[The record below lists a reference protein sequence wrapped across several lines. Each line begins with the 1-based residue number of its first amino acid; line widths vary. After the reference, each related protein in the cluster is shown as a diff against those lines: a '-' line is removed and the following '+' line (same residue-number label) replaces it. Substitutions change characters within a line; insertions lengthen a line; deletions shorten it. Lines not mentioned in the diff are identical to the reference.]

1 MMTVAE
7 EVERAVEI
15 ASTPQMA
22 THRGTPVL
30 KEEEVAMSIS
40 SKERNAQ
47 KASAAAPFNSF
58 TPEISLPGREAVRRS
73 PAFSLCDNSVEESS
87 GDKEREGK
95 KVNPVKPK
103 RPRDA
108 QLEGTVT
115 CTDCGIKFHWASL
128 ARHKK
133 MCHLGREPL
142 ESGVIRGLMSFL
154 NIP

>member
-7 EVERAVEI
+7 EVARAVQI

-30 KEEEVAMSIS
+30 KEEEVAMSSS
-40 SKERNAQ
+40 SKFELSAQ
-47 KASAAAPFNSF
+47 KVTYGSAAAPFNSF
-58 TPEISLPGREAVRRS
+58 PSEISLPGREAVRRS
-73 PAFSLCDNSVEESS
+73 PAFSLCGNSVEESS

-108 QLEGTVT
+108 QLDSRPAAANTQ
-115 CTDCGIKFHWASL
+115 
-128 ARHKK
+128 
-133 MCHLGREPL
+133 
-142 ESGVIRGLMSFL
+142 L
-154 NIP
+154 N